1 MGVMTDAA
9 QTNTL
14 AKRSQAERRDAS
26 ERQLIDATLEV
37 VTTRGVNAATFDAI
51 GLAAGYSRGLAT
63 QKFGSKRGLIDAVID
78 HLHRR
83 REKILEIEQ
92 VNEMPAI
99 DAIAHISNRFLRE
112 LSGDSGGRAYLM
124 LLAAS
129 VADASSVREAFAAS
143 NNRVRDW
150 LESVIRR
157 GQAER
162 TIRRDIDPRASAQ
175 MIGSMVLGISMQW
188 LVDPTTDLEPI
199 RKSTVAAIQQSLSA
213 QDGKSR

>member
-1 MGVMTDAA
+1 MTEAA
-9 QTNTL
+9 QTNTPT
-14 AKRSQAERRDAS
+14 KRSQAERRDAS
-26 ERQLIDATLEV
+26 ERQLIEATMEV
-37 VTTRGVNAATFDAI
+37 VATRGVNAATFDAI

-63 QKFGSKRGLIDAVID
+63 QKFGSKRGLIDAVISY
-78 HLHRR
+78 LHRR
-83 REKILEIEQ
+83 REDILDVEQ
-92 VNEMPAI
+92 VNEMQAI
-99 DAIAHISNRFLRE
+99 DAIAYFADRFLRE
-112 LSGDSGGRAYLM
+112 LSGDFGGRAYLM

-157 GQAER
+157 GQADK
-162 TIRRDIDPRASAQ
+162 TIRPDIDPRASAL

-188 LVDPTTDLEPI
+188 LVDPATDLEPI
-199 RKSTVAAIQQSLSA
+199 RKSTVAAIQQSLST